1 MKKTLLILFIVV
13 LSAACA
19 EKQEVF
25 DPAAVFAKA
34 EEAMQKEDF
43 EKARKG
49 YQEIQ
54 EKAPE
59 KSYDPSLMLRIADTY
74 FGEEKYEEALVE
86 YRSFLNYHPV
96 NKQSAYAQYQLAMC
110 SYKQLSTIDRDPGM
124 TRAALREFQTL
135 LTKYPRSAYEEE
147 ARKYI
152 AVCNDRLAQYE
163 LYVARFYAKKGSSV
177 AAIGRYAK
185 LLDDYPGTSVEKDA
199 LYELG
204 GIYLRTGE
212 REKGKAMLE
221 KVGRLYPSMAEK
233 AAALMG
239 GQEGAP

>member
-1 MKKTLLILFIVV
+1 MKKILFILIISV

-25 DPAAVFAKA
+25 DPTAVFSRA
-34 EEAMQKEDF
+34 EEYMQKGDF
-43 EKARKG
+43 ENARKG

-86 YRSFLNYHPV
+86 YRSFLTYHPV

-110 SYKQLSTIDRDPGM
+110 SYQQLSTIDRDPGM
-124 TRAALREFQTL
+124 TRTALREFQTL
-135 LTKYPRSAYEEE
+135 ITKYPRSSYEEE
-147 ARKYI
+147 ARKYSAI
-152 AVCNDRLAQYE
+152 CKDRLAQYE
-163 LYVARFYAKKGSSV
+163 LYVARFYAKKGSYVS
-177 AAIGRYAK
+177 AIGRFTK
-185 LLDDYPGTSVEKDA
+185 LLDDYPGSSAEKDA

-204 GIYLRTGE
+204 ESYLGMGE
-212 REKGKAMLE
+212 REKARAVLE
-221 KVGRLYPSMAEK
+221 KLSRLYPSMAEK
-233 AAALMG
+233 AAALM
-239 GQEGAP
+239 EGAGGAP